1 MTILVSVIKNS
12 YQTESKENCIRAFF
26 ILCFA
31 IPDSIDKP
39 HANTLLIRLSQVYF
53 NLNS

>member
-12 YQTESKENCIRAFF
+12 YQIESKENYIRVLF
-26 ILCFA
+26 IICFA

-39 HANTLLIRLSQVYF
+39 HANTLLIRLSQAYF